1 MIGSAVDM
9 ETDDLIQETIRKEF
23 SMSTIVTIAHRLNT
37 IIDYDRV
44 LVLDNGVIAE
54 FDSPKVLLENT
65 NSIFHSMAK
74 DANLLPKSQ

>member
-1 MIGSAVDM
+1 M

-23 SMSTIVTIAHRLNT
+23 SESTIVTIAHRLNT

-44 LVLDNGVIAE
+44 IVMNGGEIAE
-54 FDSPKVLLENT
+54 FSTPQALLTDS

-74 DANLLPKSQ
+74 DANLLTKIS

>member
-1 MIGSAVDM
+1 M

-23 SMSTIVTIAHRLNT
+23 SESTIVTIAHRLNT

-44 LVLDNGVIAE
+44 IVMNAGEIAE
-54 FDSPKVLLENT
+54 FDTPKVLLSNS

-74 DANLLPKSQ
+74 EANLLPKICY